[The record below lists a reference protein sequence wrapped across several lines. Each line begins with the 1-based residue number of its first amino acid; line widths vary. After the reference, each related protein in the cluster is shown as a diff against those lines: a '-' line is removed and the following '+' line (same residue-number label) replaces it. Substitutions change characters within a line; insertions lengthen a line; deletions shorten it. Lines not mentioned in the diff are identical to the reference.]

1 MTFRSNF
8 GPRAAQIAAI
18 GALLSSSALVAQAAP
33 AAADEDV
40 ASTDIIVTANRRE
53 QNIIDVPLSVTAI
66 GGDTLNRR
74 GLTQIESFTS
84 EVPGLSIENTGRI
97 GVRIILR
104 GQNSGGSGATVA
116 TMFDDVVLSSA
127 SALSRASVVT
137 PNLDL
142 YDMERIEVLR
152 GPQGTLYGATAQ
164 GGLLKYVSRK
174 PDLTNIGGSGEVGLD
189 NVRWG
194 ETGYSVKGAVNLPI
208 VTDKLALR
216 VVGYYNDVPGY
227 VNNPLLD
234 LKAVNG
240 GEMYGGRAALLFQAT
255 DALSIRLTAAKQK
268 ESYGSEGITQ
278 LVGSPL
284 VPNGETAESF
294 RVFSGRPVENL
305 QFAGSTDGD
314 FEFYNGVVEYDF
326 GRALLTSSTSFSK
339 GARSFFVDAS
349 NGPAG
354 PGLTLAGAAGGLF
367 GEPIVALIDQSNSYE
382 KFNQEVRLGSQ
393 GDGRL
398 TWQIGG
404 FYSKET
410 VLFDQNF
417 DTRAAADTSR
427 SVTVLPFIPG
437 LGGLSLGG
445 SLIDGDYEEFSGFGE
460 VTFRATERLE
470 LSVGGRYSSID
481 QKADYTTF
489 AGLFT
494 GPADTVYPQ
503 FESSES
509 KFTYSVAPLFRVTPE
524 VSVYARLATGYR
536 PGGPITTPGA
546 GTLFPASFDPDTTTN
561 YEIGTKG
568 SVLSGSLSFDV
579 AFYNIDWNDVQIITP
594 YQNPDTGQLF
604 FVTGNGGRAR
614 SRGVEWAFAGTP
626 FPGLD
631 IRWVGAITDA
641 ELRQD
646 APGLGGTAG
655 DRLPYVPDFTSAL
668 SIDYAAALSQS
679 LTGSV
684 GASWSHVGN
693 QSGDFTSTN
702 LLSNNPRLPSYDSF
716 DLRAGLAFDRFRLDL
731 LARNLTD
738 AQGLVTYRNSAGFNG
753 QTGTGVIIQP
763 RTFSVR
769 LSASF

>member
-1 MTFRSNF
+1 MATRSNI
-8 GPRAAQIAAI
+8 GPRAAHLAAVA
-18 GALLSSSALVAQAAP
+18 ALLSSTAALAQAAP
-33 AAADEDV
+33 GVGAEDP
-40 ASTDIIVTANRRE
+40 ASSDIIVTANRRE

-66 GGDTLNRR
+66 SGDTLNQR
-74 GLTQIESFTS
+74 GLTQIESFVS

-104 GQNSGGSGATVA
+104 GQNTGGAGATVA

-142 YDMERIEVLR
+142 YDIERIEVLR

-174 PDLTNIGGSGEVGLD
+174 PDLSNFGGSAEAGLD
-189 NVRWG
+189 TVRWG
-194 ETGYSVKGAVNLPI
+194 ETGYSLKGAVNVPI
-208 VTDKLALR
+208 LADKLALR

-284 VPNGETAESF
+284 VPNGEGRNSF
-294 RVFSGRPVENL
+294 DVFSDRPIETL
-305 QFAGSTDGD
+305 QYAGKSKGD

-326 GRALLTSSTSFSK
+326 GNALLTSSTSYSK
-339 GARSFFVDAS
+339 GKRAFKIDGS
-349 NGPAG
+349 NSPAG
-354 PGLTLAGAAGGLF
+354 PGLTLAGAVGGLF
-367 GEPIVALIDQSNSYE
+367 GEPIVAIVDQENSYK

-404 FYSKET
+404 FYSKED
-410 VLFDQNF
+410 VIFDQNF
-417 DTRAAADTSR
+417 LTVAAADTSR
-427 SVTVLPFIPG
+427 PVTVLPFFPGIGG
-437 LGGLSLGG
+437 LGLGG
-445 SLIDGDYEEFSGFGE
+445 SLTDGDYEEFSGFGE
-460 VTFRATERLE
+460 VTFKATDRFE

-481 QKADYTTF
+481 QTADYTTF

-494 GPADTVYPQ
+494 GVVDAFYPE
-503 FESSES
+503 FKSSES
-509 KFTYSVAPLFRVTPE
+509 KFTYSVAPLFRATEE

-536 PGGPITTPGA
+536 PGGPLTTPGA

-561 YEIGTKG
+561 YEVGAKG
-568 SVLSGSLSFDV
+568 SVLSNALSFDV
-579 AFYNIDWNDVQIITP
+579 AFYRIDWNDVQIITP
-594 YQNPDTGQLF
+594 YANPDTGQLF

-614 SRGVEWAFAGTP
+614 SQGVEWSFAGRP

-641 ELRQD
+641 ELRED
-646 APGLGGTAG
+646 APGLGGTKG
-655 DRLPYVPDFTSAL
+655 DRLPYVPEFTSSV
-668 SIDYAAALSQS
+668 SIDYSADLSA
-679 LTGSV
+679 TIAGNA
-684 GASWSHVGN
+684 GATWSHVGS
-693 QSGDFTSTN
+693 QSGDFSSTN
-702 LLSNNPRLPSYDSF
+702 IISNNPRIPSYDTL
-716 DLRAGLAFDRFRLDL
+716 DLRVGLTFSRFRLDL
-731 LARNLTD
+731 LARNITD
-738 AQGLVTYRNSAGFNG
+738 SQGLVTYRNTGGFNAE
-753 QTGTGVIIQP
+753 TGSGVIIQP
-763 RTFSVR
+763 RTYSLRV
-769 LSASF
+769 SASF